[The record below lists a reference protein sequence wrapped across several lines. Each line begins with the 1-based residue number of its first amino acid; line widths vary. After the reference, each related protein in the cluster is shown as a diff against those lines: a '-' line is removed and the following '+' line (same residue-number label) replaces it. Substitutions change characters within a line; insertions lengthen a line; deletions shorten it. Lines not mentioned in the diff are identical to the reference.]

1 MNLESLGK
9 LEERIAKVVAHIDK
23 LSDRCKALEQ
33 ENDEIKAQLKSL
45 ANDVRERD
53 KTISRMEQD
62 TNRVTDK
69 VKDKID
75 GLLTRIDNYEKKRT

>member
-9 LEERIAKVVAHIDK
+9 LEERIARVIAHIDE
-23 LSDRCKALEQ
+23 LSGRCKALEQ
-33 ENDEIKAQLKSL
+33 ENEEIKAQLKSL
-45 ANDVRERD
+45 ANDIRERD
-53 KTISRMEQD
+53 KTISRMEHEA
-62 TNRVTDK
+62 NRVTDK